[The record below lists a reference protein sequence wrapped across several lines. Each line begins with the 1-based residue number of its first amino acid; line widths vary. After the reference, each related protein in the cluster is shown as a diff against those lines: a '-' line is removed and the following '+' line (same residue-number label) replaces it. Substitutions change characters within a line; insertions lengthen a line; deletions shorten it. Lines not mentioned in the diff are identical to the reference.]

1 MLTGSVTDAS
11 FTSFNIRVYQSNS
24 LFSSHKVRLN
34 FTGGKSSFKQMI
46 FLPSGRHIY
55 KIVYVLSGTSTYSL
69 ETDDIV
75 VGDVYLIQG
84 QSNAVAASYNKFDP
98 SYYDKYCRSFGNSS
112 TSGSAVL
119 PDTNWYRTYADG
131 SYTRGSVGQWGAVMA
146 KVLVDSF
153 ETPICIING
162 AVGGTRI
169 TQHQPDPSN
178 LTNLATIYGRL
189 LYRVQKADLQNQIRG
204 IIYFQGES
212 DGGNAVLHDTLF
224 QKLHSYWQRD
234 FPGFEKLYVIQ
245 VRSGCGGPSIQLR
258 DKQRLF
264 EEVLENCQTVSAN
277 GLNNHDGCHY
287 GFANG
292 YESLGHQMA
301 ALLGRDYYKSSRK
314 HINAPTIK
322 ACHFSNSSQTE
333 ITLDFK
339 YSEDSIYADS
349 SFHKLFRMEGD
360 ATVQITSGFIRD
372 NQVVLQLNKSSC
384 TITGLTYDGLA
395 RSQPWVKGGTG
406 MGLVSFYNIPVDLP
420 GPQSEYQVCKNA
432 DVTIGTKAISGCTY
446 LWKKQPVG
454 TSYNTSEISITADTN
469 YHYSLYTTYD
479 KSACVVVDT
488 FDVYVSPD
496 KISIPE
502 LGSDQTIC
510 KGQQTSFSPD
520 TAGFESFIWA
530 VGKNKLQSESYVADS
545 NQFIRLHSK
554 SRQGCSYFDSVQ
566 VVQRSPEVSLPIS
579 LIICPGTD
587 TLIEIADTFYSYIWN
602 GDTARNSFLVEQGD
616 LILHVLD
623 SFNCPAS
630 DSQFIETFQPRIGR
644 SLVFDVCNDDS
655 VIYPKPINV
664 QRWWHEGLIAGVE
677 VVLKPPS
684 LAILTIEDSNSCMTA
699 DTIEVN
705 GYQLPTAPSFIDT
718 SFCSGDTLKLS
729 FDNQYDSILWDNNL
743 LTKESLSVFN
753 PGIHQLKQVDSN
765 SCSWEG
771 TIHIVENPV
780 PSLLEFHDSVL
791 CVDSIWRIALPSKTV
806 IKINDVVLSDEWVI
820 SQAGKYRIEATNQ
833 FACQSN
839 KSIDIE
845 FVDCGLSA
853 KDISKTPKFA
863 VYPNPV
869 NNVVTVYKLDNTFL
883 TAELYGIR
891 GDLIERW
898 NLMRQVE
905 KIPVNHLADGTY
917 QLRIDDTW
925 LWLVIKR

>member
-1 MLTGSVTDAS
+1 MLTGAVTDAS
-11 FTSFNIRVYQSNS
+11 YTSFNIRVYQSNS
-24 LFSSHKVRLN
+24 LFSSHKVKLN
-34 FTGGKSSFKQMI
+34 FNAGKALFKQMI
-46 FLPSGRHIY
+46 FLPSGRHVY
-55 KIVYVLSGTSTYSL
+55 KIVYVLSGTSTYSQ

-75 VGDVYLIQG
+75 VGDVYIIQG

-98 SYYDKYCRSFGNSS
+98 SYYDKFCRSFGNSS

-212 DGGNAVLHDTLF
+212 DGANAVLHDTLF

-292 YESLGHQMA
+292 YESLGLQMA
-301 ALLGRDYYKSSRK
+301 ALVGRDYYKSSRR

-333 ITLDFK
+333 ITLEFK

-349 SFHKLFRMEGD
+349 LFYKLFRIEGD
-360 ATVQITSGFIRD
+360 VTAQITSGSIR
-372 NQVVLQLNKSSC
+372 NNKVVLQLNKSSC
-384 TITGLTYDGLA
+384 AITGLTYDGLA

-406 MGLVSFYNIPVDLP
+406 MGLVSFYKIPVDLMRP
-420 GPQSEYQVCKNA
+420 KSAYEVCKNS
-432 DVTIGTKAISGCTY
+432 DLTIGVKAISGCTY

-469 YHYSLYTTYD
+469 YYYSLYTTYD

-488 FDVYVSPD
+488 FEVRVIPD
-496 KISIPE
+496 SITVPE
-502 LGSDQTIC
+502 LGLNRTIC
-510 KGQQTSFSPD
+510 HGDQISFAPD
-520 TAGFESFIWA
+520 TTGFESFTWS
-530 VGKNKLQSESYVADS
+530 VGSNKLQTESYLADS
-545 NQFIRLHSK
+545 TQFITLHAK
-554 SRQGCSYFDSVQ
+554 SNQGCSYYDSVL
-566 VVQRSPEVSLPIS
+566 VVQRSPEVSLPS
-579 LIICPGTD
+579 NLIICPGTD
-587 TLIEIADTFYSYIWN
+587 TLITVVDSFYSYIWN
-602 GDTARNSFLVEQGD
+602 GRRGSNSFMSEEGN
-616 LILHVLD
+616 LILKVLD
-623 SFNCPAS
+623 SFNCSAS
-630 DSQFIETFQPRIGR
+630 DSQFIQTFQTRLGESI
-644 SLVFDVCNDDS
+644 VFDVCSDDS
-655 VIYPKPINV
+655 VIYLKPEHI
-664 QRWWHEGLIAGVE
+664 QSWWHKGFIAGNE
-677 VVLKPPS
+677 IVLQPFS
-684 LAILTIEDSNSCMTA
+684 TSILTIEDSNSCITA

-705 GYQLPTAPSFIDT
+705 GHQLPTAPSFIDT
-718 SFCSGDTLKLS
+718 SFCSGDSLKLT
-729 FDNQYDSILWDNNL
+729 FDEQYDSILWDNNL
-743 LTKESLSVFN
+743 LKKASISVHN
-753 PGIHQLKQVDSN
+753 PGIYVLKQVDTN

-771 TIHIVENPV
+771 NVHIVENPV
-780 PSLLEFHDSVL
+780 PSLREFHDSVL
-791 CVDSIWRIALPSKTV
+791 CIDSVWSIALMSKTV
-806 IKINDVVLSDEWVI
+806 VKINDVVTTDEWVI
-820 SQAGKYRIEATNQ
+820 SKAGRYRIEAINQ
-833 FACQSN
+833 FACVST

-845 FVDCGLSA
+845 FVDCSLIA
-853 KDISKTPKFA
+853 NHISETPKFA
-863 VYPNPV
+863 VYPNPA
-869 NNVVTVYKLDNTFL
+869 NNEVTVFMSDNSIR
-883 TAELYGIR
+883 TAELYSVR

-898 NLMRQVE
+898 KLVRKVE
-905 KIPVNHLADGTY
+905 KIPVNHLADGIY
-917 QLRIDDTW
+917 QLRIDGTW
-925 LWLVIKR
+925 LWLVIKQ